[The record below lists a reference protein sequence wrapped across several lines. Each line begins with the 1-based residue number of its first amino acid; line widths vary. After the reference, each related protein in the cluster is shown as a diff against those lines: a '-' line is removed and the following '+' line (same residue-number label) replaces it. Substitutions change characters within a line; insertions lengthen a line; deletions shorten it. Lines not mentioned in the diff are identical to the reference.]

1 MTGPDGQQ
9 VLQVLPL
16 QLPGQLDA
24 SGLGQIDLSQ
34 LDPST
39 LQVRLVQHFWPA
51 GIMLPACHDIHS
63 NTNACRRVCAT
74 HDAVLGNGTR
84 T

>member
-39 LQVRLVQHFWPA
+39 LQVRLVQQFLACRDHVA
-51 GIMLPACHDIHS
+51 CSACHDIHS
-63 NTNACRRVCAT
+63 DTQRM
-74 HDAVLGNGTR
+74 
-84 T
+84 